1 MSASEKQFEDLRRM
15 IHCLDK
21 PRFDHFMRCLQLPV
35 NGVPPAKAIGIVTFL
50 KKNKEAN
57 LQETFLANYKGS
69 NKSTFM
75 KQVIRIKEKL
85 FSSILDDE
93 NIHRPGSYT
102 ACTRA
107 IIEVRKNTM
116 IAKLFPSLTFEGN
129 LIAFLDKNIAK
140 AKKFELFDELIEL
153 LHYKKQFVSSRYGVI
168 QAAQIYKEIEY
179 YTGSRDAV
187 LVAFKHESRFNG
199 LYNSQS
205 HITEDQFNLK
215 SAIAELKS
223 WSKKFKSTFL
233 EYHIYNYEIK
243 LHLFEHHFEKA
254 EEILDALFEFRKK
267 NSHILN
273 GGVINSIEMLAI
285 GVKLQNCKF
294 RESLL
299 LISKAK
305 NSHGLSL
312 LSIMII
318 TLFEFYNLFYQGN
331 YDSSRIV
338 SEKLLLD
345 STLFQSN
352 YFKNL
357 FKVIKSV
364 LFLLDHNYHE
374 SNKLLTDLPEFEKDK
389 AGWNLGVRLLR
400 IMNYIEMDKLD
411 TAELQ
416 IESMRKHIER
426 TEKSGIKVR
435 KRDKTI
441 LKILIELVKQ
451 DFSFKKTMLKKADLF
466 TLLGSTEFD
475 YCWEM
480 MKHEMIVFHV
490 WFKAKAEGKEYDPCI
505 LNHPKDRE
513 LVNSE

>member
-21 PRFDHFMRCLQLPV
+21 PRYDHFMRCLQLPA
-35 NGVPPAKAIGIVTFL
+35 NGVPPAKSIGIVSFL
-50 KKNKEAN
+50 KKNKDAGM
-57 LQETFLANYKGS
+57 QETFLANYKGS

-93 NIHRPGSYT
+93 NIHRSGSYT

-129 LIAFLDKNIAK
+129 LLAFLNRNIAK

-153 LHYKKQFVSSRYGVI
+153 LNYKYQYVASRYGI
-168 QAAQIYKEIEY
+168 PKSKAIAIEIDY
-179 YTGSRDAV
+179 INATKSATMIAMRYDFLYTGIV
-187 LVAFKHESRFNG
+187 
-199 LYNSQS
+199 NSQS
-205 HITEDQFNLK
+205 TFSKKMLDLNSIICELESYSHKFHSAILEFYLIKFRINNMLHQRDFHQANEMLK
-215 SAIAELKS
+215 SLFDFKNKNHEIINSGIMVSIDLILAQINLFNYKFSEALICISRAKTIKGTSLFNAMLISLIEFNHWFYLGIIDL
-223 WSKKFKSTFL
+223 SKKISS
-233 EYHIYNYEIK
+233 K
-243 LHLFEHHFEKA
+243 L
-254 EEILDALFEFRKK
+254 
-267 NSHILN
+267 
-273 GGVINSIEMLAI
+273 
-285 GVKLQNCKF
+285 
-294 RESLL
+294 
-299 LISKAK
+299 
-305 NSHGLSL
+305 
-312 LSIMII
+312 
-318 TLFEFYNLFYQGN
+318 T
-331 YDSSRIV
+331 
-338 SEKLLLD
+338 LD
-345 STLFQSN
+345 SASYQAN

-357 FKVIKSV
+357 FSV
-364 LFLLDHNYHE
+364 LKSILLFLDRNYRE
-374 SNKLLTDLPEFEKDK
+374 TNKLLTDLPEFEKDK

-400 IMNYIEMDKLD
+400 IMNFIEMDKLD
-411 TAELQ
+411 TAELH

-451 DFSFKKTMLKKADLF
+451 DFNFQKTLAKKADLIA
-466 TLLGSTEFD
+466 LLGSTEFE

-490 WFKAKAEGKEYDPCI
+490 WFKAKAEGKEYDPNI
-505 LNHPKDRE
+505 LNHPKE
-513 LVNSE
+513 VVVIGNS